1 MTPSKEKFMNG
12 ALAGF
17 LSIGFLVLLNIAVV
31 AFTYGRLSQKVDNN
45 GNRITRLE
53 KIQNG
58 KGGR

>member
-1 MTPSKEKFMNG
+1 MNG

-17 LSIGFLVLLNIAVV
+17 LSIGFLVLLNIAIV